1 MQRTAKQRGYSLVEA
16 LIATALLAGLASA
29 LAPAVFGSIRIS
41 SAILQDGKTREAI
54 RSVDGALTQIF
65 SNSILLAAGE
75 PKLRFEGA
83 PDALRVV
90 SFAGNPTA
98 ARVFKLT
105 IENGALLGTIQKLD
119 KDDDEQL
126 STNLFPA
133 NVSGFSYY
141 GRATERAPI
150 GWRKDWKGKRPP
162 QLVRVEIKSEDGGRP
177 VILEYALSG
186 GAPLHCA
193 FDPVSRKCRD

>member
-1 MQRTAKQRGYSLVEA
+1 MRRIAKQRGYSLVEA

-29 LAPAVFGSIRIS
+29 LGPAVFGSIRIS
-41 SAILQDGKTREAI
+41 SAVLQDGKSREAI
-54 RSVDGALTQIF
+54 RIVDGSLAQIF
-65 SNSILLAAGE
+65 GNSILLAASE
-75 PKLRFEGA
+75 PQLRFEGA
-83 PDALRVV
+83 PDTLRVV

-98 ARVFKLT
+98 ARIFELT
-105 IENGALLGTIQKLD
+105 IENGALLGAIQKLD

-141 GRATERAPI
+141 GRVTERAPI
-150 GWRKDWKGKRPP
+150 AWRRDWKGNRPP
-162 QLVRVEIKSEDGGRP
+162 QLVRIEITPEDDGGP
-177 VILEYALSG
+177 MVLEYALNG
-186 GAPLHCA
+186 RAPLHCA

>member
-1 MQRTAKQRGYSLVEA
+1 MRRNTKQRGYSLVEA

-41 SAILQDGKTREAI
+41 STVLQDGKNREAVRI
-54 RSVDGALTQIF
+54 VDGALTQIF
-65 SNSILLAAGE
+65 SNSVLLTNSE
-75 PKLRFEGA
+75 PQLRFEGA
-83 PDALRVV
+83 PNALRVV

-98 ARVFKLT
+98 ARIFELT
-105 IENGALLGTIQKLD
+105 INNGALLGNVQKLNKAD
-119 KDDDEQL
+119 AEQL
-126 STNLFPA
+126 STTLFPA

-141 GRATERAPI
+141 GRATERAPV

-162 QLVRVEIKSEDGGRP
+162 QIVRLEIVSEDDGEP
-177 VILEYALSG
+177 IILEYALDG
-186 GAPLHCA
+186 RAPLHCA